1 MGIFL
6 FIVVVLLVEVF
17 LLLIDLYLFF
27 VSIDIA
33 FLLLFKIGL
42 FLVMFI
48 IIGYLDWGKCDNIC
62 FLVSFLF
69 LLFIMFKGEKL
80 FFVEDFFVVLKVLF
94 NEFFLLL
101 SFFEFVVIF
110 IIWVK
115 RLFGNVDKI
124 FLILFLKVYVFC
136 LEFWFC

>member
-1 MGIFL
+1 MDIFL

-27 VSIDIA
+27 VSIDIV

-69 LLFIMFKGEKL
+69 SLFIMFKGEKL